1 MTELTQKIAEFAAG
15 HGMFPPE
22 GLVIAAVSGG
32 ADSMCLLS
40 ALIELSA
47 DMGFSVAAAHFN
59 HRLRGSASD
68 EDAAFVARYCADRGI
83 PLFNGAGDV
92 RSYAER
98 HGAGI
103 EEAARTL
110 RYAFFYETVEKAGAA
125 GIATAHTADDNAETL
140 LFNLLRGAGL
150 KGLGGIPPV
159 RDCVLRPMLTVT
171 RREVLEYL
179 ADRCVPYVEDATN
192 KLDIY
197 SRNILRHRVIPVLTA
212 LNPRF
217 AEAATKAALLLRED
231 EAYLSGLAADYIAE
245 HGENGALSARDLAG
259 LPRALS
265 GRIIR
270 QFAAEKLPDVR
281 LGAGHVEDILRLCA
295 ADDPS
300 GRISLP
306 GGTAYREYD
315 RLVFSREFRDGGF
328 LPVTVPVD
336 GVAEIPELGLVVRCR
351 KLAAGDLS
359 ADKFPA
365 GENPPE
371 IEKINKSFTTF
382 LFKYDSIYG
391 NIVIRPRKTGDK
403 IKLFGTNSTKTLKKL
418 FIEKKI
424 PARRRAMIPV
434 IADDAG
440 ILAVRGVGCDARA
453 AVGGTADCGAGDVL
467 LEVVFEETGN
477 EK

>member
-1 MTELTQKIAEFAAG
+1 ML
-15 HGMFPPE
+15 PSE

-40 ALIELSA
+40 ALTELSA
-47 DMGFSVAAAHFN
+47 EMGFSVAAAHFN
-59 HRLRGSASD
+59 HRLRGDASD
-68 EDAAFVARYCADRGI
+68 ADADFVARYCADRGI
-83 PLFNGAGDV
+83 TLFSGAGDV
-92 RSYAER
+92 RSYAAR

-110 RYAFFYETVEKAGAA
+110 RYAFFYDTVAKTGAA
-125 GIATAHTADDNAETL
+125 GIATAHTADDNAETVL
-140 LFNLLRGAGL
+140 INLLRGAGL

-159 RDCVLRPMLTVT
+159 RDGVLRPMLTVT

-179 ADRCVPYVEDATN
+179 AGSGVPHVEDATN
-192 KLDIY
+192 RLDIY

-217 AEAATKAALLLRED
+217 AEDATKTALLLRED
-231 EAYLSGLAADYIAE
+231 EAFLSNMAANYIAE

-270 QFAAEKLPDVR
+270 LFAEKHLPDVR
-281 LGAGHVEDILRLCA
+281 LNAGHVEDILRLCA
-295 ADDPS
+295 AGGPS

-315 RLVFSREFRDGGF
+315 RLFFSREFCAGSF
-328 LPVTVPVD
+328 QPVTAPVD
-336 GVAEIPELGLVVRCR
+336 GVAEIPELGLVVQCR
-351 KLAAGDLS
+351 KRAAGDLS
-359 ADKFPA
+359 ADGFTA
-365 GENPPE
+365 GKNLSEV
-371 IEKINKSFTTF
+371 EKINKSFTTF

-391 NIVIRPRKTGDK
+391 NIVIRPRETGDK
-403 IKLFGTNSTKTLKKL
+403 IKLFGTNRTKTLKKL

-440 ILAVRGVGCDARA
+440 VLAVRGVGYDARA
-453 AVGGTADCGAGDVL
+453 AGGTADCSAGDVL
-467 LEVVFEETGN
+467 LEVIFEETGN